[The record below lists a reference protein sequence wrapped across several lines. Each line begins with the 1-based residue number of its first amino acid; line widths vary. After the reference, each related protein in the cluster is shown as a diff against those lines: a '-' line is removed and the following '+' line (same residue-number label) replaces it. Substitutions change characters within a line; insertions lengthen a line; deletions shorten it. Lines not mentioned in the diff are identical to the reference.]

1 MLFCDKHQKLLKNL
15 PFFSKKSKFLK
26 EIRLPLPIYI
36 IRRVNNPRQ
45 RNGGE
50 FMTYFAKNNIEKEAM
65 INEKQR
71 SNSKNSRGK

>member
-1 MLFCDKHQKLLKNL
+1 MLFCDKHQKVLKNL

-50 FMTYFAKNNIEKEAM
+50 FMTYFANNEKEKDVM
-65 INEKQR
+65 INEKQKR
-71 SNSKNSRGK
+71 NRKNFKRK